1 MEFAFYICGLI
12 AILATLRVIT
22 HTNPVHALLYLIISL
37 LAISGVFFAL
47 GAHFAGALE
56 IIVYAG
62 AIMVL
67 FVFVVMMLNLGGSE
81 IEQERQWLKPQV
93 WIGPAIL
100 SAIMLAVIVYAILGV
115 NDQGIDGTP
124 ISAKAVGITLFG
136 PYVLAVELASMLL
149 LAGLV
154 VAFHVGREERVG
166 EVLSNRTDDRAKRKR
181 RNAHDPLNTWTDPRC
196 DFIRSGLNRSG
207 YPPQSAVYADRSG
220 NHDQRF
226 RAGLCGRRQLLG
238 PDRWSGDVH
247 SRHQPR
253 GC

>member
-67 FVFVVMMLNLGGSE
+67 FVVMMLNLGGSE

-166 EVLSNRTDDRAKRKR
+166 EVLSNRTDDRAKRK
-181 RNAHDPLNTWTDPRC
+181 TEE
-196 DFIRSGLNRSG
+196 
-207 YPPQSAVYADRSG
+207 
-220 NHDQRF
+220 
-226 RAGLCGRRQLLG
+226 RA
-238 PDRWSGDVH
+238 
-247 SRHQPR
+247 
-253 GC
+253 